1 MVVKSIN
8 KTRVLLYIRVSS
20 HEQAVEGYSIGEQT
34 ERLTKYADAMGWT
47 VVKTYTDPGYTGA
60 DTHRPGLRELI
71 RSVEAGHA
79 DKVVVY
85 KLDRLSRSQKDTLYL
100 IEDVFLENNTD
111 FVSMSEN
118 FDTSTAFGRAIIGIL
133 AVFAQ
138 LERETIKERM
148 TMGREARAKN
158 GYYTG
163 GRRTLT
169 GYDYIDGLL
178 KVNDYEAML
187 IKQIFEMFNGG
198 MPLKTIANTLN
209 DRGLYHRATEWNDTT
224 IRRLLDNR
232 HYIGEVKFGGKWYPG
247 RQNPIIDI
255 ETFSKAQKILKVRA
269 DSYVGS
275 NKHSVPLTGF
285 IECGVCGAKFHRQ
298 AWKKRK
304 DGTREAFYMCYSRS
318 KKVKKMIVDPNCQ
331 NRYYKT
337 EELEEIVY
345 NEIRKLGTDPDY
357 LDKIREEITQERE
370 ADESIQV
377 IKKEIDSLTYQISKF
392 MDLYSIN
399 RLTLQEVDD
408 KITPLSEKRDKLETD
423 LRILTKPK
431 DGALSPEEVEELVDS
446 FGDILDRGDLEEIRL
461 TLTTLIKKIVIT
473 GDEVKIFWNFA

>member
-8 KTRVLLYIRVSS
+8 KTRVLLYIRVST
-20 HEQAVEGYSIGEQT
+20 HEQAMEGYSVGEQT

-47 VVKTYTDPGYTGA
+47 VVKTFTDPGYTGA

-85 KLDRLSRSQKDTLYL
+85 KLDRLSRSQKDTLFL

-118 FDTSTAFGRAIIGIL
+118 FDTATPFGRAIIGIL

-163 GRRTLT
+163 GSRVLT

-187 IKQIFEMFNGG
+187 VKQIFEMFNGG
-198 MPLKTIANTLN
+198 TPIKTIADLLN

-224 IRRLLDNR
+224 IRRILDNR
-232 HYIGEVKFGGKWYPG
+232 HYIGEVKFAKKWYPG
-247 RQNPIIDI
+247 RQNPIVDR
-255 ETFSKAQKILKVRA
+255 ETFDKAQKILKTRA

-285 IECGVCGAKFHRQ
+285 IFCGCCGGKYHRQ
-298 AWKKRK
+298 CWKAKN
-304 DGTREAFYMCYSRS
+304 DGTKAAQYMCYSRS
-318 KKVKKMIVDPNCQ
+318 KKSKKMIVDPNCK
-331 NRYYKT
+331 NKVYKT
-337 EELEEIVY
+337 YELEEIVFG
-345 NEIRKLGTDPDY
+345 EIRKLGTDPDY
-357 LDKIREEITQERE
+357 LDKIREEISQERE
-370 ADESIQV
+370 SDESIQT
-377 IKKEIDSLTYQISKF
+377 IKKEIDSLTSQISKF

-399 RLTLQEVDD
+399 KLTLQEVDD

-423 LRILTKPK
+423 LRILTKPAE
-431 DGALSPEEVEELVDS
+431 DALSPEEIEELVDS
-446 FGDILDRGDLEEIRL
+446 FGDILDRGELDEIRL
-461 TLTTLIKKIVIT
+461 TLTTLIKKIVVT
-473 GDEVKIFWNFA
+473 GDKVEIFWNFA

>member
-8 KTRVLLYIRVSS
+8 QTRVLLYIRVST
-20 HEQAVEGYSIGEQT
+20 HEQAMEGYSVGEQT
-34 ERLTKYADAMGWT
+34 ERLKKYADAMGWT
-47 VVKTYTDPGYTGA
+47 VVKVYTDPGYTGA
-60 DTHRPGLRELI
+60 DTHRPGLREML
-71 RSVEAGHA
+71 RAVESGQA

-100 IEDVFLENNTD
+100 IEDVFLKNNTD

-118 FDTSTAFGRAIIGIL
+118 FDTATPFGRAIIGIL

-163 GRRTLT
+163 GSRVLT

-178 KVNDYEAML
+178 KVNDYESML

-198 MPLKTIANTLN
+198 TPIKTIAETLN
-209 DRGLYHRATEWNDTT
+209 NRGLYHRATKWNDTT
-224 IRRLLDNR
+224 VRRLLDNR

-247 RQNPIIDI
+247 RQNPIIDP
-255 ETFSKAQKILKVRA
+255 ETFDKAQKILKVRA
-269 DSYVGS
+269 DSYVYS

-285 IECGVCGAKFHRQ
+285 IYCGCCGAKYHRQ
-298 AWKKRK
+298 LWKPKH
-304 DGTREAFYMCYSRS
+304 DGTKTANYMCYSKS
-318 KKVKKMIVDPNCQ
+318 KKVKKMIVDPTCKNK
-331 NRYYKT
+331 NYKAD
-337 EELEEIVY
+337 ELESIVFG
-345 NEIRKLGTDPDY
+345 EIRKLGTDPDY

-377 IKKEIDSLTYQISKF
+377 IKKEIESLTSQISKF

-399 RLTLQEVDD
+399 KLTLQEVDD

-423 LRILTKPK
+423 LRILTKPSE
-431 DGALSPEEVEELVDS
+431 DALSPAEVEEIVDS
-446 FGDILDRGDLEEIRL
+446 FEDILERNDLDEIRL
-461 TLTTLIKKIVIT
+461 TLTTLIRKIVIT
-473 GDEVKIFWNFA
+473 GDKVEIFWKIA

>member
-8 KTRVLLYIRVSS
+8 KTRVLLYIRVST
-20 HEQAVEGYSIGEQT
+20 HEQALEGYSVGEQT
-34 ERLTKYADAMGWT
+34 ERLEKYADAMGWT

-71 RSVEAGHA
+71 RAVEDGRA

-118 FDTSTAFGRAIIGIL
+118 FDTATPFGRAIIGIL

-163 GRRTLT
+163 GSRILT

-187 IKQIFEMFNGG
+187 IKQIYEMFNGG
-198 MPLKTIANTLN
+198 TPIKTIAETLN
-209 DRGLYHRATEWNDTT
+209 GRGLYHRSTPWNDTT

-232 HYIGEVKFGGKWYPG
+232 HYIGEVKYAGKWYPG
-247 RQNPIIDI
+247 RQNPIVDRV
-255 ETFSKAQKILKVRA
+255 TFDEAQKILKVRA
-269 DSYVGS
+269 DSYVSS

-285 IECGVCGAKFHRQ
+285 IWCGCCGAKYHRQ
-298 AWKKRK
+298 AWKKRQ
-304 DGTREAFYMCYSRS
+304 DGTRQAFYMCYSRS
-318 KKVKKMIVDPNCQ
+318 KKVKKMIVDPTCQ
-331 NRYYKT
+331 NKYYKT
-337 EELEEIVY
+337 EELEDIVFGEIQ
-345 NEIRKLGTDPDY
+345 KLGTDPEY
-357 LDKIREEITQERE
+357 LDKIREDIQVERE
-370 ADESIQV
+370 ADDSIRI
-377 IKKEIDSLTYQISKF
+377 IKAEIESLTSQISKF

-399 RLTLQEVDD
+399 KLTLQEVDD

-423 LRILTKPK
+423 LRTLTKP
-431 DGALSPEEVEELVDS
+431 DEGSLSPEEVADIVDS
-446 FGDILDRGDLEEIRL
+446 FDEILERDDLDEIRL

-473 GDEVKIFWNFA
+473 GDKVEIFWNFA

>member
-8 KTRVLLYIRVSS
+8 QTRVLLYIRVSS

-34 ERLTKYADAMGWT
+34 ERLEKYADAMGWT
-47 VVKTYTDPGYTGA
+47 VIKTFTDPGYTGA

-71 RSVEAGHA
+71 RAVEAGRA

-100 IEDVFLENNTD
+100 IEDVFLKNNTD

-118 FDTSTAFGRAIIGIL
+118 FDTATPFGRAIIGIL

-158 GYYTG
+158 GFYTASS
-163 GRRTLT
+163 RILT

-178 KVNDYEAML
+178 KVNEYEAML
-187 IKQIFEMFNGG
+187 IKQIFQMFNGG
-198 MPLKTIANTLN
+198 TPIKTIAEALN
-209 DRGLYHRATEWNDTT
+209 DRGLYHRSTEWNDTT

-232 HYIGEVKFGGKWYPG
+232 HYIGEVKFAGKWYPG
-247 RQNPIIDI
+247 RQNPIIDND
-255 ETFSKAQKILKVRA
+255 TFDTAQKILKVRA

-285 IECGVCGAKFHRQ
+285 IFCGCCGGKYHRQ
-298 AWKKRK
+298 CWKPKS
-304 DGTREAFYMCYSRS
+304 DGTKKALYMCYSKS
-318 KKVKKMIVDPNCQ
+318 KKSKKMIVDPNCK
-331 NRYYKT
+331 NKT
-337 EELEEIVY
+337 YTTDELEAIVY
-345 NEIRKLGTDPDY
+345 GEIRKLATDPEY
-357 LDKIREEITQERE
+357 LEKIREEIKGERE

-377 IKKEIDSLTYQISKF
+377 IKKEIDSLSSQISKF

-408 KITPLSEKRDKLETD
+408 KIAPLVEKRDKLETD
-423 LRILTKPK
+423 LRILTQP
-431 DGALSPEEVEELVDS
+431 DAGALSPEEVEELVDS
-446 FGDILDRGDLEEIRL
+446 FGDILDRGELDEIRL
-461 TLTTLIKKIVIT
+461 TLTALIKKIVIT
-473 GDEVKIFWNFA
+473 GDDVTIYWNFA

>member
-34 ERLTKYADAMGWT
+34 ERLEKYADAMGWT
-47 VVKTYTDPGYTGA
+47 VVKTFTDPGYTGA

-71 RSVEAGHA
+71 RAVEAGRA

-100 IEDVFLENNTD
+100 IEDVFLNNNTD

-148 TMGREARAKN
+148 VMGREARAKN
-158 GYYTG
+158 GFYSAG
-163 GRRTLT
+163 ARILT

-178 KVNDYEAML
+178 KVNDYEAAL
-187 IKQIFEMFNGG
+187 IKQVFKMFNGS
-198 MPLKTIANTLN
+198 MPINTIAETLN
-209 DRGLYHRATEWNDTT
+209 DRGLYHGATKWNDHTV
-224 IRRLLDNR
+224 RRILSNR
-232 HYIGEVKFGGKWYPG
+232 HYIGEVKYAGKWYPG
-247 RQNPIIDI
+247 RHNPIIDT
-255 ETFSKAQKILKVRA
+255 ETFDKTQKILKVRA
-269 DSYVGS
+269 DSYTGS

-285 IECGVCGAKFHRQ
+285 MFCGCCGAKYHRQ
-298 AWKKRK
+298 CWRPRT
-304 DGTREAFYMCYSRS
+304 DGTKTAHYMCYSRS
-318 KKVKKMIVDPNCQ
+318 KKSKKMIVDPTCKNKS
-331 NRYYKT
+331 YKT
-337 EELEEIVY
+337 DELEEIVY
-345 NEIRKLGTDPDY
+345 GEIRKLGTDPEY
-357 LDKIREEITQERE
+357 LDKLREEITQERE
-370 ADESIQV
+370 ADESVQV
-377 IKKEIDSLTYQISKF
+377 IKKEIDSLTSQISKF

-408 KITPLSEKRDKLETD
+408 KIAPLAEKRDKLETD
-423 LRILTKPK
+423 LRTLTKPSE
-431 DGALSPEEVEELVDS
+431 DSLSPEEVEELVDS
-446 FGDILDRGDLEEIRL
+446 FADILDRGELEEIRL
-461 TLTTLIKKIVIT
+461 TLTTLIKKIVVT
-473 GDEVKIFWNFA
+473 GDKVEIFWNFA

>member
-34 ERLTKYADAMGWT
+34 ERLEKYADAMGWT

-71 RSVEAGHA
+71 RAVEAGRA

-100 IEDVFLENNTD
+100 IEDVFLKNNTD

-148 TMGREARAKN
+148 TMGREARAKS
-158 GYYTG
+158 GYYCG
-163 GRRTLT
+163 GRRILT

-178 KVNDYEAML
+178 KVNEYEALL
-187 IKQIFEMFNGG
+187 IKQIFQMFNGG
-198 MPLKTIANTLN
+198 TPIKTIAETLN
-209 DRGLYHRATEWNDTT
+209 DRGLYHRSTEWNDTT

-232 HYIGEVKFGGKWYPG
+232 HYIGEVKFAGKWYPG
-247 RQNPIIDI
+247 RQNPIVDP
-255 ETFSKAQKILKVRA
+255 ETFNKAQKILKVRA
-269 DSYVGS
+269 DSYVGT

-285 IECGVCGAKFHRQ
+285 IHCGICGGKFHRQ
-298 AWKKRK
+298 CWKPKN
-304 DGTREAFYMCYSRS
+304 DGTRTAQYMCYSRS
-318 KKVKKMIVDPNCQ
+318 KKVKKMIVDPTCRNKV
-331 NRYYKT
+331 YKT
-337 EELEEIVY
+337 DELEEIVY
-345 NEIRKLGTDPDY
+345 GEIRKLGTDPDY
-357 LDKIREEITQERE
+357 LDKIREEIKGERE
-370 ADESIQV
+370 ADESIRI
-377 IKKEIDSLTYQISKF
+377 IKDEIESLSSQISNF

-408 KITPLSEKRDKLETD
+408 KIAPLAEKRDKLETD
-423 LRILTKPK
+423 LRILTKPAE
-431 DGALSPEEVEELVDS
+431 DALAPEEVEELVDS

-461 TLTTLIKKIVIT
+461 VLTTLIKRIVIT
-473 GDEVKIFWNFA
+473 GDKVEIFWNFA

>member
-8 KTRVLLYIRVSS
+8 KTRVLLYIRVST
-20 HEQAVEGYSIGEQT
+20 HEQALEGYSVGEQT
-34 ERLTKYADAMGWT
+34 ERLEKYADAMGWT

-71 RSVEAGHA
+71 RAVEDGRA

-118 FDTSTAFGRAIIGIL
+118 FDTATPFGRAIIGIL

-163 GRRTLT
+163 GSRILT

-187 IKQIFEMFNGG
+187 IKQIYEMFNGG
-198 MPLKTIANTLN
+198 TPIKTIAETLN
-209 DRGLYHRATEWNDTT
+209 GRGLYHRSTPWNDTT

-232 HYIGEVKFGGKWYPG
+232 HYIGEVKYAGKWYPG
-247 RQNPIIDI
+247 RQNPIVDRV
-255 ETFSKAQKILKVRA
+255 TFDEAQKILKVRA
-269 DSYVGS
+269 DSYVSS

-285 IECGVCGAKFHRQ
+285 IFCGCCGAKYHRQ
-298 AWKKRK
+298 AWKKRQ
-304 DGTREAFYMCYSRS
+304 DGTRQAFYMCYSRS
-318 KKVKKMIVDPNCQ
+318 KKVKKMIVDPTCQ
-331 NRYYKT
+331 NKYYKT
-337 EELEEIVY
+337 EELEDIVFGEIQ
-345 NEIRKLGTDPDY
+345 KLGTDPEY
-357 LDKIREEITQERE
+357 LDKIREDIQVERE
-370 ADESIQV
+370 ADDSIRL
-377 IKKEIDSLTYQISKF
+377 IKAEIESLTSQISKF

-399 RLTLQEVDD
+399 KLTLQEVDD

-423 LRILTKPK
+423 LRTLTKP
-431 DGALSPEEVEELVDS
+431 DEGSLSPEEVADIVDS
-446 FGDILDRGDLEEIRL
+446 FDEILERDDLDEIRL

-473 GDEVKIFWNFA
+473 GDKVEIFWNFA

>member
-8 KTRVLLYIRVSS
+8 KTRVLLYIRVST
-20 HEQAVEGYSIGEQT
+20 HEQAMEGYSVGEQT
-34 ERLTKYADAMGWT
+34 ERLEKYADAMGWT
-47 VVKTYTDPGYTGA
+47 VVKTFTDPGYTGA

-71 RSVEAGHA
+71 RAVEAGHA

-118 FDTSTAFGRAIIGIL
+118 FDTATPFGRAIIGIL

-148 TMGREARAKN
+148 IMGREARAKN
-158 GYYTG
+158 GYYCAAS
-163 GRRTLT
+163 RILT

-178 KVNDYEAML
+178 KVNEYEAML
-187 IKQIFEMFNGG
+187 IKQIFQMFNGG
-198 MPLKTIANTLN
+198 TPIKTIADTLN

-224 IRRLLDNR
+224 VRRLLDNR

-247 RQNPIIDI
+247 RQNPIVDR
-255 ETFSKAQKILKVRA
+255 ETFDNAQKILKVRA
-269 DSYVGS
+269 DSYVAS

-285 IECGVCGAKFHRQ
+285 IFCGCCGAKFHRQ

-304 DGTREAFYMCYSRS
+304 DGSYRAYYMCYSRS
-318 KKVKKMIVDPNCQ
+318 KKVKKMIVDPDCP

-337 EELEEIVY
+337 EELEDIVY
-345 NEIRKLGTDPDY
+345 GEIRKLATDPDY
-357 LDKIREEITQERE
+357 IDKIREEITQERE
-370 ADESIQV
+370 TDESILI
-377 IKKEIDSLTYQISKF
+377 IKKEIESLTSQISKF

-423 LRILTKPK
+423 LRILTKPA
-431 DGALSPEEVEELVDS
+431 DGALSPEEIEDLVDS
-446 FGDILDRGDLEEIRL
+446 FGDILDRGHLHEIRY
-461 TLTTLIKKIVIT
+461 TLTALIKKIVII
-473 GDEVKIFWNFA
+473 GDDVEIYWNFA

>member
-8 KTRVLLYIRVSS
+8 KTRVLLYIRVST
-20 HEQAVEGYSIGEQT
+20 HEQAMEGYSVGEQT
-34 ERLTKYADAMGWT
+34 ERLEKYADAMGWT
-47 VVKTYTDPGYTGA
+47 VVKTFTDPGYTGA

-71 RSVEAGHA
+71 RAVEDGRA

-118 FDTSTAFGRAIIGIL
+118 FDTGTAFGRAIIGIL

-148 TMGREARAKN
+148 IMGREARAKN
-158 GYYTG
+158 GYYTASS
-163 GRRTLT
+163 RILT

-198 MPLKTIANTLN
+198 TPLKTIADTLN
-209 DRGLYHRATEWNDTT
+209 DRGLYHRATPWNDTT

-247 RQNPIIDI
+247 RQNPIVDND
-255 ETFSKAQKILKVRA
+255 TFDTAQKILKIRA
-269 DSYVGS
+269 DSYTTS

-285 IECGVCGAKFHRQ
+285 IYCGCCGAKYHRQ
-298 AWKKRK
+298 LWKPKL
-304 DGTREAFYMCYSRS
+304 DGTKTAQYMCYSRS
-318 KKVKKMIVDPNCQ
+318 KKSKKMIVDPNCK
-331 NRYYKT
+331 NKVYKC
-337 EELEEIVY
+337 EELESIVY
-345 NEIRKLGTDPDY
+345 GEIRKLGTDPEY
-357 LDKIREEITQERE
+357 LEKIHEEITRERE
-370 ADESIQV
+370 ADDNIRI
-377 IKKEIDSLTYQISKF
+377 IKKEIESLTSQISNF

-408 KITPLSEKRDKLETD
+408 KIAPLADKRDKLETD
-423 LRILTKPK
+423 LKVLTKPAE
-431 DGALSPEEVEELVDS
+431 GALSPEEVEDLIDS
-446 FGDILDRGDLEEIRL
+446 FDDILDRNDIDEIRL
-461 TLTTLIKKIVIT
+461 TLTTLIRKIVIT
-473 GDEVKIFWNFA
+473 GDDVEIHWNLA

>member
-1 MVVKSIN
+1 MIVNSIN

-20 HEQAVEGYSIGEQT
+20 HEQALEGYSIGEQT
-34 ERLTKYADAMGWT
+34 ERLEKYADAMNWT
-47 VVKTYTDPGYTGA
+47 VVKTFTDPGYTGA

-71 RSVEAGHA
+71 RAVEDGRA

-85 KLDRLSRSQKDTLYL
+85 RLDRLSRSQKDTLYL
-100 IEDVFLENNTD
+100 IEDVFLKNNTD

-118 FDTSTAFGRAIIGIL
+118 FDTATPFGRAIIGIL

-158 GYYTG
+158 GYYTA
-163 GRRTLT
+163 GRRILT

-178 KVNDYEAML
+178 KVNEYEAML
-187 IKQIFEMFNGG
+187 VKQIFEMFNGG
-198 MPLKTIANTLN
+198 SPIKTIATTLN
-209 DRGLYHRATEWNDTT
+209 DRGLYHRSTKWDDTT

-247 RQNPIIDI
+247 RQNPIIDKA
-255 ETFSKAQKILKVRA
+255 TFDKAQKILKVRA
-269 DSYVGS
+269 DSYVYS
-275 NKHSVPLTGF
+275 NKHSVALTGF
-285 IECGVCGAKFHRQ
+285 LFCGYCGAKFHRQ
-298 AWKKRK
+298 CWKPKN
-304 DGTREAFYMCYSRS
+304 DGSRSAFYMCYSKS
-318 KKVKKMIVDPNCQ
+318 KKVKSMIVNPNCP
-331 NRYYKT
+331 NRRYKT
-337 EELEEIVY
+337 DELDEIVF

-357 LDKIREEITQERE
+357 LEKIREDIRAERE
-370 ADESIQV
+370 ADDNIRI
-377 IKKEIDSLTYQISKF
+377 IKEEIDSLTSQISKF

-399 RLTLQEVDD
+399 KLTLQEVDD

-423 LRILTKPK
+423 LRVLTKPE
-431 DGALSPEEVEELVDS
+431 DGALSPEEIEDIVDS
-446 FGDILDRGDLEEIRL
+446 FGDILDRGELEEIRL

-473 GDEVKIFWNFA
+473 GDDIEIHWNFA

>member
-8 KTRVLLYIRVSS
+8 KTRVLLYIRVST
-20 HEQAVEGYSIGEQT
+20 HEQAMEGYSVGEQT

-47 VVKTYTDPGYTGA
+47 VVKTFTDPGYTGA

-85 KLDRLSRSQKDTLYL
+85 KLDRLSRSQKDTLFL
-100 IEDVFLENNTD
+100 IEDVFLKNNTD

-118 FDTSTAFGRAIIGIL
+118 FDTATPFGRAIIGIL

-148 TMGREARAKN
+148 IMGREARAKS
-158 GYYTG
+158 GYYCA
-163 GRRTLT
+163 GRRILT

-178 KVNDYEAML
+178 KVNEYEAML

-198 MPLKTIANTLN
+198 TPIKTIADLLN
-209 DRGLYHRATEWNDTT
+209 DRGLYHRATPWDDTT

-247 RQNPIIDI
+247 RQNPIIDP
-255 ETFSKAQKILKVRA
+255 ETFDKAQKILKVRA
-269 DSYVGS
+269 DSYVAS

-285 IECGVCGAKFHRQ
+285 IFCGCCGGKYHRQ
-298 AWKKRK
+298 CWKPKN
-304 DGTREAFYMCYSRS
+304 DGTRSAQYMCYSRS
-318 KKVKKMIVDPNCQ
+318 KKSKKMIVDPTCRNKV
-331 NRYYKT
+331 YKT
-337 EELEEIVY
+337 DELEEIVFG
-345 NEIRKLGTDPDY
+345 EIRKLGTDPDY
-357 LDKIREEITQERE
+357 LDKIREEISQERE
-370 ADESIQV
+370 SDESIQT
-377 IKKEIDSLTYQISKF
+377 IKKEIDSLTSQISKF

-399 RLTLQEVDD
+399 KLTLQEVDD

-423 LRILTKPK
+423 LRILTQPAE
-431 DGALSPEEVEELVDS
+431 DALSPEEIEELVDS
-446 FGDILDRGDLEEIRL
+446 FGDILDRGELDEIRL
-461 TLTTLIKKIVIT
+461 TLTTLIKKIVVT
-473 GDEVKIFWNFA
+473 GDKVEIFWNFA

>member
-8 KTRVLLYIRVSS
+8 KTRVLLYIRVST
-20 HEQAVEGYSIGEQT
+20 HEQAMEGYSVGEQT
-34 ERLTKYADAMGWT
+34 ERLEKYADAMGWSI
-47 VVKTYTDPGYTGA
+47 VKTFTDPGYTGA

-71 RSVEAGHA
+71 RAVEAGHA

-118 FDTSTAFGRAIIGIL
+118 FDTATPFGRAIIGIL

-148 TMGREARAKN
+148 IMGREARAKN
-158 GYYTG
+158 GYYCAA
-163 GRRTLT
+163 RRILT

-178 KVNDYEAML
+178 KVNEYEAML
-187 IKQIFEMFNGG
+187 IKQIFQMFNGG
-198 MPLKTIANTLN
+198 TPIKTIAETLN

-232 HYIGEVKFGGKWYPG
+232 HYIGEVKFSGKWYPG
-247 RQNPIIDI
+247 RQNPIVDR
-255 ETFSKAQKILKVRA
+255 ETFDTAQKILKVRA
-269 DSYVGS
+269 DSYVAS

-285 IECGVCGAKFHRQ
+285 IFCGCCGAKFHRQ

-304 DGTREAFYMCYSRS
+304 DGSYQAFYMCYSRS
-318 KKVKKMIVDPNCQ
+318 KKVKKMIVDPDCKNK
-331 NRYYKT
+331 YYKT
-337 EELEEIVY
+337 EELEDIVY
-345 NEIRKLGTDPDY
+345 GEIRKLATDPDY
-357 LDKIREEITQERE
+357 IDKIREEITQERE
-370 ADESIQV
+370 NDESILI
-377 IKKEIDSLTYQISKF
+377 IKKEIESLTSQISKF

-408 KITPLSEKRDKLETD
+408 KIAPLAEKRDKLETD
-423 LRILTKPK
+423 LRILTRPA
-431 DGALSPEEVEELVDS
+431 DGALSPEEIEELVDS
-446 FGDILDRGDLEEIRL
+446 FGDILDRGYLNEIRF
-461 TLTTLIKKIVIT
+461 TLTALIKKIVIT
-473 GDEVKIFWNFA
+473 GDDVEIYWNFA

>member
-8 KTRVLLYIRVSS
+8 KTRVLLYIRVSTQ
-20 HEQAVEGYSIGEQT
+20 EQAMEGYSVGEQT

-47 VVKTYTDPGYTGA
+47 IVKTYTDPGYTGA

-71 RSVEAGHA
+71 RAVEDGRA

-118 FDTSTAFGRAIIGIL
+118 FDTATPFGRAIIGIL

-163 GRRTLT
+163 GRHTLT

-198 MPLKTIANTLN
+198 TPIKTIAEKLN

-247 RQNPIIDI
+247 RQNPIIDP
-255 ETFSKAQKILKVRA
+255 ETFNKAQKILKVRA
-269 DSYVGS
+269 DSYVAS

-285 IECGVCGAKFHRQ
+285 IYCGVCGGKYHRQ
-298 AWKKRK
+298 CWKPRH
-304 DGTREAFYMCYSRS
+304 DGTKKALYMCYSRS
-318 KKVKKMIVDPNCQ
+318 KKVKRMIVDPTCKNKS
-331 NRYYKT
+331 YKT
-337 EELEEIVY
+337 DELEAIVFG
-345 NEIRKLGTDPDY
+345 EIRKLGTDPNY
-357 LDKIREEITQERE
+357 LDKIREEITQERV

-377 IKKEIDSLTYQISKF
+377 IKKEIDSLTSQISKF

-399 RLTLQEVDD
+399 KLTLQEVDD

-423 LRILTKPK
+423 LRILTKPSE
-431 DGALSPEEVEELVDS
+431 DALSPEEVEKLVDS
-446 FGDILDRGDLEEIRL
+446 FGDILDRGDLDEIRL
-461 TLTTLIKKIVIT
+461 TLTTLIRKIVIT

>member
-34 ERLTKYADAMGWT
+34 ERLEKYADAMGWT
-47 VVKTYTDPGYTGA
+47 IVKTFTDPGYTGA

-71 RSVEAGHA
+71 RAVEDGRA

-100 IEDVFLENNTD
+100 IEDVFLKNNTD

-118 FDTSTAFGRAIIGIL
+118 FDTGTAFGRAIIGIL

-158 GYYTG
+158 GYYCA
-163 GRRTLT
+163 GRRILT

-178 KVNDYEAML
+178 KVNDYEAMI
-187 IKQIFEMFNGG
+187 IKQIYQMFNGG
-198 MPLKTIANTLN
+198 TPIKTIAGTLN
-209 DRGLYHRATEWNDTT
+209 DRGLYRRATPWDDTT
-224 IRRLLDNR
+224 IRRLLNNR
-232 HYIGEVKFGGKWYPG
+232 HYIGEVKFAGKWYPG
-247 RQNPIIDI
+247 RQNPIVDRD
-255 ETFSKAQKILKVRA
+255 TFDTAQKILKIRS
-269 DSYVGS
+269 DSYVAS

-285 IECGVCGAKFHRQ
+285 IHCGCCGAKYHRQ
-298 AWKKRK
+298 AWKKRQ
-304 DGTREAFYMCYSRS
+304 DGTRDEFYMCYSRS
-318 KKVKKMIVDPNCQ
+318 KKVKKMIVDPNCK
-331 NRYYKT
+331 NKNYKT
-337 EELEEIVY
+337 DELEDIVY
-345 NEIRKLGTDPDY
+345 GEIRKLATDPDY
-357 LDKIREEITQERE
+357 LEKIREEIIQERE
-370 ADESIQV
+370 ADEEIQI
-377 IKKEIDSLTYQISKF
+377 IKKEIDSLTSQISKF

-399 RLTLQEVDD
+399 KLSLQEVDD

-423 LRILTKPK
+423 LRILTKPAE
-431 DGALSPEEVEELVDS
+431 GALSPEEIEELVDS
-446 FGDILDRGDLEEIRL
+446 FGDILDRGALDEIRL
-461 TLTTLIKKIVIT
+461 TLTTLIRKIVIK
-473 GDEVKIFWNFA
+473 GDDVTIYWNFA

>member
-8 KTRVLLYIRVSS
+8 KTRVLLYIRVST
-20 HEQAVEGYSIGEQT
+20 HEQAMEGYSVGEQT
-34 ERLTKYADAMGWT
+34 ERLEKYADAMGWT
-47 VVKTYTDPGYTGA
+47 VVKTFTDPGYTGA

-71 RSVEAGHA
+71 RAVEAGHA

-118 FDTSTAFGRAIIGIL
+118 FDTATPFGRAIIGIL

-148 TMGREARAKN
+148 IMGREARAKN
-158 GYYTG
+158 GYYCA
-163 GRRTLT
+163 GRRILT

-178 KVNDYEAML
+178 KVNEYEAML
-187 IKQIFEMFNGG
+187 IKQIYQMFNGG
-198 MPLKTIANTLN
+198 TPIRTIADTLN
-209 DRGLYHRATEWNDTT
+209 DRGLYHRATPWDDTT

-247 RQNPIIDI
+247 RQNPIIDRD
-255 ETFSKAQKILKVRA
+255 TFDSAQKLLKIRA
-269 DSYVGS
+269 DSYVYS

-285 IECGVCGAKFHRQ
+285 IFCGCCGAKYHRQ
-298 AWKKRK
+298 LWKPKH
-304 DGTREAFYMCYSRS
+304 DGTRTANYMCYSRS
-318 KKVKKMIVDPNCQ
+318 KKTKKMIVDPNCK
-331 NRYYKT
+331 NKTYKAD
-337 EELEEIVY
+337 ELEEIVY
-345 NEIRKLGTDPDY
+345 GEIRKLATDPDY
-357 LDKIREEITQERE
+357 IDKIREEITQERE
-370 ADESIQV
+370 NDESIRI
-377 IKKEIDSLTYQISKF
+377 IKKEIESLTSQISKF

-423 LRILTKPK
+423 LRILTKPA

-446 FGDILDRGDLEEIRL
+446 FGDILDRGELDEIRL
-461 TLTTLIKKIVIT
+461 TLTTLIRKIVVT
-473 GDEVKIFWNFA
+473 GDDVEIYWNFA

>member
-1 MVVKSIN
+1 MIVNSIN
-8 KTRVLLYIRVSS
+8 KVRVLLYIRVST
-20 HEQAVEGYSIGEQT
+20 HEQALEGYSVGEQT
-34 ERLTKYADAMGWT
+34 ERLEKYADAMGWT
-47 VVKTYTDPGYTGA
+47 IVKTFTDPGYTGA
-60 DTHRPGLRELI
+60 DTHRPGLKELI
-71 RSVEAGHA
+71 RAVEDGRA

-100 IEDVFLENNTD
+100 IEDVFLKNNTD

-118 FDTSTAFGRAIIGIL
+118 FDTATPFGRAIIGIL

-158 GYYTG
+158 GYYSASSKI
-163 GRRTLT
+163 LT

-178 KVNDYEAML
+178 KVNEYEAML

-198 MPLKTIANTLN
+198 TPIKTIAENLN
-209 DRGLYHRATEWNDTT
+209 KRGLYHRSTEWTGTT
-224 IRRLLDNR
+224 VRRLLDNR
-232 HYIGEVKFGGKWYPG
+232 HYIGEVKYARKWYPG
-247 RQNPIIDI
+247 RQNPIIDM
-255 ETFSKAQKILKVRA
+255 ETFETAQKILKVRA
-269 DSYVGS
+269 DSYASS

-285 IECGVCGAKFHRQ
+285 IFCGCCGAKFHRQ
-298 AWKKRK
+298 AWKKRQ
-304 DGTREAFYMCYSRS
+304 DGTRQGFYMCYSKS
-318 KKVKKMIVDPNCQ
+318 KKVKSMIKDPNCS

-345 NEIRKLGTDPDY
+345 SEIRKLATDPEY
-357 LDKIREEITQERE
+357 HEKIRNDILQERE
-370 ADESIQV
+370 ADDNVKI
-377 IKKEIDSLTYQISKF
+377 IKEEIDSLTSQISKF

-399 RLTLQEVDD
+399 KLTLQEVDD

-423 LRILTKPK
+423 LKILTKPAE
-431 DGALSPEEVEELVDS
+431 GALSPEEVEELADS
-446 FGDILDRGDLEEIRL
+446 FEDILERDDLDEIRL

-473 GDEVKIFWNFA
+473 GDDIEIFWNFA

>member
-1 MVVKSIN
+1 MKIN
-8 KTRVLLYIRVSS
+8 SVNNIRVILYIRVSS

-34 ERLTKYADAMGWT
+34 ERLKKYADAMGWT
-47 VVKTYTDPGYTGA
+47 VVKIYTDPGFTGA
-60 DTHRPGLRELI
+60 DTHRPGLREVI
-71 RSVEAGHA
+71 RAVEAGLA

-85 KLDRLSRSQKDTLYL
+85 KLDRLSRSQKDTLFL
-100 IEDVFLENNTD
+100 IEDVFLKNNTD

-118 FDTSTAFGRAIIGIL
+118 FDTATPFGRAIIGIL

-158 GYYTG
+158 GYYTAS
-163 GRRTLT
+163 RRILT

-198 MPLKTIANTLN
+198 MPIKTIAETLN
-209 DRGLYHRATEWNDTT
+209 DRGLYHNSTEWNDTT

-232 HYIGEVKFGGKWYPG
+232 HYIGEVKYARKWYPG
-247 RQNPIIDI
+247 RHNPIIEKDV
-255 ETFSKAQKILKVRA
+255 FNKAQKILKARA

-285 IECGVCGAKFHRQ
+285 MFCGCCGGKYHRQ

-304 DGTREAFYMCYSRS
+304 DGTYIENYMCYSRS
-318 KKVKKMIVDPNCQ
+318 KKSKKMIVDPDCKNKV
-331 NRYYKT
+331 YLT
-337 EELEEIVY
+337 DELEEIVF
-345 NEIRKLGTDPDY
+345 NEIRKLATDPEY
-357 LDKIREEITQERE
+357 LEKIREKIRGERE
-370 ADESIQV
+370 ADESIQI
-377 IKKEIDSLTYQISKF
+377 IKKEIDALTSQISKF

-423 LRILTKPK
+423 LRILTKPGE
-431 DGALSPEEVEELVDS
+431 DALAPEEVEELVDS
-446 FGDILDRGDLEEIRL
+446 FGDILDRGELAEIRL

-473 GDEVKIFWNFA
+473 GDKVEIFWNFA